1 MRIPISFAMAYPGR
15 LKSREAGLDFFTA
28 ASTMTFE
35 KPDTEV
41 FRCIKIAYEASEA
54 GGTYPAAM
62 NGANEALVDLFLKGK
77 IRFIDIQN
85 ILEKIIEKHNP
96 AYNLD
101 LEGIMEADLKARA
114 EAYEQAR
121 QVSL

>member
-1 MRIPISFAMAYPGR
+1 M
-15 LKSREAGLDFFTA
+15 
-28 ASTMTFE
+28 
-35 KPDTEV
+35 
-41 FRCIKIAYEASEA
+41 CIRDS
-54 GGTYPAAM
+54 PAAM

-114 EAYEQAR
+114 EAYEQAW
-121 QVSL
+121 QDVLHLIIKGYG